1 MYFEGLGSP
10 HNNLFHAPSPKL
22 SSDKLHTP
30 RKIVSHW
37 LETGE
42 IKAHKH
48 HTSLSKSLTG
58 KFRVDFPGSIEKD
71 NSANECRQQNKLL
84 E

>member
-22 SSDKLHTP
+22 SSDKLHTT

-48 HTSLSKSLTG
+48 RTSLLTG
-58 KFRVDFPGSIEKD
+58 KFEVDFPGSIEKG
-71 NSANECRQQNKLL
+71 NSANECRQQNTLL